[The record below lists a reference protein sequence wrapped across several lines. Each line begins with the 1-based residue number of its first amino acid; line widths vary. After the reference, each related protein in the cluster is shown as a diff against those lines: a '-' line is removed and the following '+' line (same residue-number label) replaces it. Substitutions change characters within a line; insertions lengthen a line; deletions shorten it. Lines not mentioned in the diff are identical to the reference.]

1 MNYFIYAIIIAAVLV
16 GGWFLADS
24 QGWLGQT
31 ATSTDQ
37 MATTSPWDLDNNEG
51 DVATTS
57 SATSSDTLSATSS
70 TSTATKATSTS
81 TSTNASVKSFTV
93 EGKNFSFSPSTL
105 TVKKGDKVKIT
116 FKNSGGMH
124 DWVLDEFN
132 AKTKQISSG
141 ASETIEFVASKAGTF
156 EYYCSVGN
164 HRAMGMKGT
173 LTVTP

>member
-1 MNYFIYAIIIAAVLV
+1 MYAIIIAAVLV

-37 MATTSPWDLDNNEG
+37 MATTSPWDFDNDN
-51 DVATTS
+51 DDIAT
-57 SATSSDTLSATSS
+57 TSSDTLSATSS

-81 TSTNASVKSFTV
+81 ASVKSFTV

-132 AKTKQISSG
+132 AKTKQIAAG
-141 ASETIEFVASKAGTF
+141 ASETIEFVADKAGTF